1 MAGYDFDSS
10 FELSQLESESAG
22 LSIFSASVLPKSP
35 RIVLAGQNFTN
46 GQPVQCTII
55 AMGQSVIVHSL
66 GVFLYN
72 FAVEFSMQFLV
83 ESCNGFLIAQDTMV
97 AASVK
102 RHNAIE
108 LRYVFEAG

>member
-1 MAGYDFDSS
+1 
-10 FELSQLESESAG
+10 
-22 LSIFSASVLPKSP
+22 
-35 RIVLAGQNFTN
+35 
-46 GQPVQCTII
+46 
-55 AMGQSVIVHSL
+55 
-66 GVFLYN
+66 
-72 FAVEFSMQFLV
+72 MQFLV